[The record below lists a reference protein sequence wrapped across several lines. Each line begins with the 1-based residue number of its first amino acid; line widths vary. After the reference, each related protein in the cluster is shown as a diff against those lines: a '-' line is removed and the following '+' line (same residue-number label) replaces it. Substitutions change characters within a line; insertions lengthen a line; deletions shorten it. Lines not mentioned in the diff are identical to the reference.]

1 MKKVIVKDYVQ
12 LIGIKNFKGEDKMID
27 YYITYPG
34 SERIYAFTRK
44 YTQNTY
50 DLCKSGIRI
59 NDLSTRRTRDRAVM
73 KLVDYLNIMLPY
85 LCEYYELPVVA

>member
-27 YYITYPG
+27 YYIICPG
-34 SERIYAFTRK
+34 MERVYAFSKK
-44 YTQNTY
+44 YIQNAY

-59 NDLSTRRTRDRAVM
+59 NDLSTRKTRDRGVM
-73 KLVDYLNIMLPY
+73 ILVDYLNMMLPY
-85 LCEYYELPVVA
+85 LCDYYELPVVA